1 MKTLHKINVIALITT
16 LLLYITVLLG
26 MYAQILLGPLQL
38 IIALIV
44 SYSYYKK
51 LSPRLQ
57 KGIILYWIAAVT
69 SLTITYFSWLDYR
82 ANDFIIITLF
92 VIPMLI
98 ACYFARLT
106 YCITKYLNI
115 TQP

>member
-1 MKTLHKINVIALITT
+1 MKILHKINVIALIIT

-38 IIALIV
+38 IIALLV
-44 SYSYYKK
+44 SYMYYKK

-57 KGIILYWIAAVT
+57 RGIIIYWIAAGL
-69 SLTITYFSWLDYR
+69 SLTIAYFSWLDYR
-82 ANDFIIITLF
+82 ANDFTIITLF

-106 YCITKYLNI
+106 YCITKYLNAI
-115 TQP
+115 QP